1 VALTVGTGTVT
12 FKVTGTVT
20 GLLVALAAVMV
31 TLPVYVPA
39 ARPVGFTETLTLPAV
54 VPLEGV
60 AESQD
65 AELEME

>member
-1 VALTVGTGTVT
+1 VALTVGTGAVT

-20 GLLVALAAVMV
+20 GLLVALAAVTV

-39 ARPVGFTETLTLPAV
+39 ARPVGFTETLTLPGV